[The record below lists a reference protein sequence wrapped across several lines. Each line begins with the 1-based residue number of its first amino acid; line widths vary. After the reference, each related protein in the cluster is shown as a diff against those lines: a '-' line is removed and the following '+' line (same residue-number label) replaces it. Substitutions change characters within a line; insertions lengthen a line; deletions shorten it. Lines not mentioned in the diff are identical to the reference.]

1 MNDIT
6 WTELAS
12 ETFAEL
18 RGVSGTKLKNP
29 WKSKGRQIVAS
40 AFPSAIESEPSAQQ
54 LGAVQYENGKAIGVH
69 LQIVQSKGFVVNGMI
84 KQKQSGQ
91 VHAKRHVVE
100 ITMRVYGLRV
110 TMHTQNQIACN
121 TLAIIMRFR

>member
-40 AFPSAIESEPSAQQ
+40 AFASASQSEPSVQQ
-54 LGAVQYENGKAIGVH
+54 LGAVQPWLDCTLQLH
-69 LQIVQSKGFVVNGMI
+69 LSPNLYRLRSLKL
-84 KQKQSGQ
+84 
-91 VHAKRHVVE
+91 E
-100 ITMRVYGLRV
+100 LLRV
-110 TMHTQNQIACN
+110 PRDDLVLLRVSRHA
-121 TLAIIMRFR
+121 A